1 MTTPHKAVIGGG
13 INKNVCMSQ
22 ECFGQQL
29 HKRRHF
35 AALCFCQEEPCLG
48 LLELYVLLC
57 DEGSWQSAH
66 EVCVSVLTVLPVL
79 VGCG

>member
-1 MTTPHKAVIGGG
+1 MFLCHKSVLCTSGSRLPCG
-13 INKNVCMSQ
+13 VCV
-22 ECFGQQL
+22 QQL

-57 DEGSWQSAH
+57 DEECLGSQRIKCA
-66 EVCVSVLTVLPVL
+66 CACLF
-79 VGCG
+79 

>member
-1 MTTPHKAVIGGG
+1 MFLCHKSVLCTSGSRLPCG
-13 INKNVCMSQ
+13 VCV
-22 ECFGQQL
+22 QQL

-35 AALCFCQEEPCLG
+35 AALCFYQEEPCLG